1 MLVVDDGTF
10 ETNNSSEL
18 KLGVVSSW
26 KIYEDEPTQLFHS
39 KVLIVL
45 YVAFVFVS
53 LSGEDNKTLLAVV
66 KFRTTE
72 YADVSFALS
81 SIALTLQ

>member
-1 MLVVDDGTF
+1 M
-10 ETNNSSEL
+10 
-18 KLGVVSSW
+18 KLGVVSIW

-45 YVAFVFVS
+45 YAAFVLVS

-66 KFRTTE
+66 KFLTAE
-72 YADVSFALS
+72 YADVSFALP